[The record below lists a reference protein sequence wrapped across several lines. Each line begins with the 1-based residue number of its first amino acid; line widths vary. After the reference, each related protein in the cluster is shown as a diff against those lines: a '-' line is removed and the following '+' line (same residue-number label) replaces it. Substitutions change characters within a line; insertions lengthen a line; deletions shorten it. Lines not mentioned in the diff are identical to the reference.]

1 MNNAADPYFSDFA
14 AMCLPDPCCF
24 DVLKHKH
31 KARKAEPSSAPL
43 RPGRGAEIQ
52 LKGSREQKILR
63 VNPESP
69 GGSTEQYRNARANNC
84 RIAGK
89 TLILGKTP

>member
-1 MNNAADPYFSDFA
+1 MNNTNPYTTDFIA
-14 AMCLPDPCCF
+14 LGLPDRCAF
-24 DVLKHKH
+24 DVLKQKH
-31 KARKAEPSSAPL
+31 QARKAVPSSAPL
-43 RPGRGAEIQ
+43 RPGRGREIK
-52 LKGSREQKILR
+52 LKGSREQQILR

-89 TLILGKTP
+89 TFILGKTP

>member
-1 MNNAADPYFSDFA
+1 MNNSADPYFSDFA
-14 AMCLPDPCCF
+14 AMCLPDACCF
-24 DVLKHKH
+24 DVLKNKH
-31 KARKAEPSSAPL
+31 NARKPIPNSAPL
-43 RPGRGAEIQ
+43 RPGRGREIK

-69 GGSTEQYRNARANNC
+69 GGTTEQYRQARANNC